1 MNSKISIRILSFL
14 ICILFNTV
22 NSQIISVASGSSINI
37 ASGTVLSADGLDIT
51 PSSNFSLNSSV
62 SRTSTVANTTSFP
75 YIPRV
80 YQFSPATNA
89 FSGTLK
95 INYFDNDLVGM
106 NLPESNLKVI
116 YHTTNWT
123 FDSSSTNDAAANSTI
138 SNSLSSV
145 ALDEI
150 ALATCLPVSN
160 SKSVKLSNQSTHA
173 VFLSTALSSW
183 SVSSGVDAAD
193 FSITPSGNNQELIFN
208 TPAVYS
214 NPQDSNSDNIY
225 LVNVSNGCEIQNLT
239 LTISPLCGNWDED
252 GNGRSRANAAVS
264 AYQLKQSYPNS
275 PDGVYWIDLPNLGP
289 TQVYCIMDSA
299 YDGGG
304 WMLAM
309 KATRGTTFNYSS
321 TYWTTTNTLNPTDN
335 TRNNGD
341 AKYATMNNYP
351 AKDMLAVWPDI
362 PNNSSES
369 GSIDNLTNWTWLQNN
384 FHNGATIVPIT
395 FFSTVNNVFKSDATQ
410 FNGKGTVFSSQVGV
424 RFYGFNYTGN
434 SYSRVRWGFGW
445 NENNSALYPNTDQ
458 GSNDVSGGL
467 GMDNNYGNYSAGD
480 RIQCC
485 SNNTGINR
493 SARVELYIR

>member
-62 SRTSTVANTTSFP
+62 SRTSAVANTTSFP

-95 INYFDNDLVGM
+95 INYIDNDLVGM

-239 LTISPLCGNWDED
+239 L
-252 GNGRSRANAAVS
+252 
-264 AYQLKQSYPNS
+264 K
-275 PDGVYWIDLPNLGP
+275 
-289 TQVYCIMDSA
+289 
-299 YDGGG
+299 
-304 WMLAM
+304 
-309 KATRGTTFNYSS
+309 
-321 TYWTTTNTLNPTDN
+321 
-335 TRNNGD
+335 
-341 AKYATMNNYP
+341 
-351 AKDMLAVWPDI
+351 
-362 PNNSSES
+362 
-369 GSIDNLTNWTWLQNN
+369 
-384 FHNGATIVPIT
+384 
-395 FFSTVNNVFKSDATQ
+395 FF
-410 FNGKGTVFSSQVGV
+410 
-424 RFYGFNYTGN
+424 
-434 SYSRVRWGFGW
+434 
-445 NENNSALYPNTDQ
+445 P
-458 GSNDVSGGL
+458 
-467 GMDNNYGNYSAGD
+467 
-480 RIQCC
+480 
-485 SNNTGINR
+485 
-493 SARVELYIR
+493 